1 MIFLSAFYFEI
12 REINTV
18 QSAVVFI
25 YSRRERRFGLTRG
38 ASCFCF
44 CFDSGV
50 RVFIIFG
57 PILEKRSGDLN
68 LSWPKTQNQK
78 LKLCVSSTKKSQI
91 SDADYSSDYYFLDY
105 FWESLFFVNDYLL
118 RYPGGIY

>member
-1 MIFLSAFYFEI
+1 
-12 REINTV
+12 
-18 QSAVVFI
+18 
-25 YSRRERRFGLTRG
+25 
-38 ASCFCF
+38 
-44 CFDSGV
+44 
-50 RVFIIFG
+50 
-57 PILEKRSGDLN
+57 LEKRSGDLN